1 METNKNTE
9 QYKVEIISSV
19 KRGRGR
25 PRIRFDPVPWNRS
38 DQYRFC
44 LAGKVFVDEEGKI
57 KIEEAA
63 NA

>member
-25 PRIRFDPVPWNRS
+25 PRKRFDPVPWNRS

-44 LAGKVFVDEEGKI
+44 LAGKVFVDEEAKI

>member
-1 METNKNTE
+1 MEINKKLE
-9 QYKVEIISSV
+9 QYQVEIVGSV

-25 PRIRFDPVPWNRS
+25 PRKRFDPVPWNRS

-44 LAGKVFVDEEGKI
+44 LAGNVLVDEEGKI
-57 KIEEAA
+57 KIEGAA

>member
-25 PRIRFDPVPWNRS
+25 PRKRFDPVPWNRS

-44 LAGKVFVDEEGKI
+44 LAGKVVVDEEGKI
-57 KIEEAA
+57 KIEEANHA
-63 NA
+63 